1 MISVRV
7 STLDVWLYF
16 MTAMIFC
23 KLQFVY
29 TALHILDVKWF
40 KLTYY
45 LDKYVTKKYKLWLR
59 LVKRL

>member
-45 LDKYVTKKYKLWLR
+45 LDKYVTKKYKL
-59 LVKRL
+59 